1 MIRRDVVARAVLGAL
16 VPIVLVAASV
26 LAGAS
31 LLPSAQAGATLGAV
45 TVAPRA
51 GTVDDALSLVT
62 AGGCPNGATMSKSR
76 IIGPGFPVRGQNM
89 SGVALGFTST
99 KKAFKVDAGLTL
111 KDVAA
116 LVYPPVTYKGTYRVE
131 VVCLSTNNVDLG
143 HFASTI
149 TFANALQWKATAAS
163 SAVKPGPTTRLPSIA
178 PTTAAA
184 SPKPTAGARSSTPST
199 GAAASTPATSETPS
213 TVDPGA
219 VDGTDPAAVVASSPS
234 SASSVAVPA
243 LAPAIVGGAVGVGAM
258 AFAQRRRQ
266 PKGRREL

>member
-1 MIRRDVVARAVLGAL
+1 MRRPVVLRALLGAMVPL
-16 VPIVLVAASV
+16 VLLAASV
-26 LAGAS
+26 VAGAA
-31 LLPSAQAGATLGAV
+31 LLTPAHAGATLGTV
-45 TVAPRA
+45 TVAPRS

-62 AGGCPNGATMSKSR
+62 ARGCPAGATMSKSR

-131 VVCLSTNNVDLG
+131 VVCLTTNNDDLG
-143 HFASTI
+143 HFSSTI
-149 TFANALQWKATAAS
+149 TFANALQWRAT
-163 SAVKPGPTTRLPSIA
+163 SATTSVKPGPTVSLPSIR
-178 PTTAAA
+178 PTPAA
-184 SPKPTAGARSSTPST
+184 SGSAKPTAKASATGQPSSPPTA
-199 GAAASTPATSETPS
+199 GDGRTPAAD
-213 TVDPGA
+213 DPGA
-219 VDGTDPAAVVASSPS
+219 GDDPALGSSAVASSSGS
-234 SASSVAVPA
+234 SASVAVPA
-243 LAPAIVGGAVGVGAM
+243 LAAAVVGGAVGVGAM